1 MKELQYLLHELRCDI
16 NYCKVGYENDT
27 EIDNANETLLKVQNL
42 VKKLTIPRVV
52 GQSFQLMRDTF
63 IKSREETARAR
74 EASAIK
80 QTLEIYCAHD
90 ELPTVNEVL
99 ERIGRKH

>member
-42 VKKLTIPRVV
+42 VKKLTIPVV
-52 GQSFQLMRDTF
+52 SKT
-63 IKSREETARAR
+63 K
-74 EASAIK
+74 
-80 QTLEIYCAHD
+80 
-90 ELPTVNEVL
+90 
-99 ERIGRKH
+99 